1 MQNDLRFVRQ
11 SVPIMTKEDFA
22 KKFDY
27 EGSLTNSKRSYLD
40 RPLRDWDFQNVLH
53 FFKTSVTNDKKCIDT
68 IRVREV
74 TTCLQISLKPS
85 FHSIYTALMD
95 ENGPG

>member
-11 SVPIMTKEDFA
+11 SVPIMSKEDFK

-27 EGSLTNSKRSYLD
+27 EGSLANSKNSYLD
-40 RPLRDWDFQNVLH
+40 KPLREWNFQDLLH

-68 IRVREV
+68 IRIREV
-74 TTCLQISLKPS
+74 THLRKPYRSSL
-85 FHSIYTALMD
+85 TLMYSD
-95 ENGPG
+95 PIDLCGAG